1 MFTTKF
7 LCSIILKK
15 IFLISFLIAVIGLLN
30 LSNHNVSSL
39 LLKQI
44 DKVCCVDDLKI
55 DDENETSKEEKESF
69 KKHVDELFV
78 FETAHSIYT
87 NRNSFSVFP
96 QKCNLHSHIQDIPE
110 TPPDA

>member
-1 MFTTKF
+1 
-7 LCSIILKK
+7 
-15 IFLISFLIAVIGLLN
+15 
-30 LSNHNVSSL
+30 L

-44 DKVCCVDDLKI
+44 DKVCCVDDLNS
-55 DDENETSKEEKESF
+55 DENETSKEEKESF

-78 FETAHSIYT
+78 FEIAHSIYT
-87 NRNSFSVFP
+87 DPNSLSVFP